1 MFFDDRQ
8 QDELYP
14 QLLLSIART
23 QRELLD
29 CRFHWAERRPLPRKK
44 TGLFGRK
51 SADPKYDGL
60 LAKLEEQ
67 KRRTQQHRAEM
78 GYGNGVFW
86 WNLPWAQLE
95 DYLIYDL
102 AEENEVGNWR
112 FHRTWET
119 EQTDRGTLLLLLR
132 EEGHFSSFST
142 YTRYETGIVSS
153 YSAEEINSKMRDY
166 TRMMNNY
173 DLMTLAFAG
182 DSPVQSWLT
191 GAEYESGA
199 HYLLSAEHYMVRD
212 HLKTQYART
221 LYTEKET
228 TTTTVYSNSVH
239 YEAVY
244 AVAEFSLSGGGVRS
258 LTVHNYGLCGARG
271 EMPEDIRELYASKD
285 AAVGCAAY
293 LADRGAVSGVPM
305 KLFGGGLENG
315 VVSFQDAVR
324 QAEIY
329 TCLADKIVL

>member
-1 MFFDDRQ
+1 MFFDDSRQ
-8 QDELYP
+8 DDVYP

-29 CRFHWAERRPLPRKK
+29 CRFLWAERKPRPQKK
-44 TGLFGRK
+44 AGFFSRK
-51 SADPKYDGL
+51 SSDPKYDGL
-60 LAKLEEQ
+60 LAKLEDL
-67 KRRTQQHRAEM
+67 KLRTQRHRAEM

-102 AEENEVGNWR
+102 TQEDEVGNWR
-112 FHRTWET
+112 FQRTWET
-119 EQTDRGTLLLLLR
+119 QQTERGTLLLLR
-132 EEGHFSSFST
+132 EEGHFSSFSS
-142 YTRYETGIVSS
+142 YTTYETGIVSS
-153 YSAEEINSKMRDY
+153 YSAAEINDKMRDY
-166 TRMMNNY
+166 NRMMNTY
-173 DLMTLAFAG
+173 DLMSLALS
-182 DSPVQSWLT
+182 DDRPVQSWLT
-191 GAEYESGA
+191 GAEYGSEA

-212 HLKTQYART
+212 HYKTQYARS

-228 TTTTVYSNSVH
+228 TTTTVYSNSRH

-244 AVAEFSLSGGGVRS
+244 AVAEFSVSGGGVRS
-258 LTVHNYGLCGARG
+258 MTVHNYGLCAARG
-271 EMPEDIRELYASKD
+271 EMPEDVRDFYASKD

-293 LADRGAVSGVPM
+293 LADRGTVSGVPM
-305 KLFGGGLENG
+305 KLFGGGLETG

-329 TCLADKIVL
+329 TCLADKIIL